1 MSYLAYW
8 SVNNIDRGIHKGR
21 AHTEFSPLS
30 RPPAM
35 FHLEEWLPGSEV
47 DKYSDPMAIP

>member
-8 SVNNIDRGIHKGR
+8 SVNDIDRGIHKGR
-21 AHTEFSPLS
+21 AHTEFSSLS

-35 FHLEEWLPGSEV
+35 SHLGEWLPGSKADE
-47 DKYSDPMAIP
+47 